1 MFDVGRSMFDV
12 QSFHRSGQ
20 AEFLT
25 SVQVSDQPPVAE
37 TASLIEVETSSEPKK
52 KYKDETESLC
62 GL

>member
-1 MFDVGRSMFDV
+1 MFDV
-12 QSFHRSGQ
+12 QSVHYSDQ

-37 TASLIEVETSSEPKK
+37 AASLIEEETSSEPKK